1 MKVKIIA
8 VGKLKEKYWTMAIQE
23 YTKRISRYANLEIIE
38 IAEGKN
44 LEEEAKEILK
54 KISGYVIVTDIE
66 GKLITSSDF
75 AKVFSDQMVAGI
87 SEFSIIIGSSE
98 GLSDLVKSKAD
109 LRVSF
114 GRTTYPHQL
123 MRIILVEQLY
133 RAIAINNNLTY
144 HK

>member
-66 GKLITSSDF
+66 GKLIKSSDF